1 MSLPYDEEKVM
12 HVILCFRILTDCSEE
27 KKKLGKLTRSENLFS
42 IYVLSLEAEGN
53 FSSFN
58 VF

>member
-1 MSLPYDEEKVM
+1 MTYNF
-12 HVILCFRILTDCSEE
+12 ILCFHVLTDCSEE
-27 KKKLGKLTRSENLFS
+27 KEKLGKLSRSENLFS
-42 IYVLSLEAEGN
+42 VHVLSLEAEGN